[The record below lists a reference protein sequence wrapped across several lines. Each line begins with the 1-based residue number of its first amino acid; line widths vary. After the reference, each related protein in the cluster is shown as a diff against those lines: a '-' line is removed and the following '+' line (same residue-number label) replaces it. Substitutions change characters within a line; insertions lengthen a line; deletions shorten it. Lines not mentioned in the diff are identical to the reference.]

1 MESIGCIVCGNR
13 KTTPYIEVLDR
24 LSQNSE
30 TFQLVKCDCNFV
42 FLNPRPTADEISTY
56 YNSTDYD
63 PHNVKKNDKWGRL
76 YKCVQKATLRWKFS
90 KIASFYSN
98 GKLLDIGGGN
108 GEFTSFM
115 ALKGWDVVLQDNIS
129 NLNGINETRGV
140 RKVENLQMIKSAEHF
155 NVITL

>member
-63 PHNVKKNDKWGRL
+63 PHNVKKMINGVDYTSVYKRL
-76 YKCVQKATLRWKFS
+76 LYV
-90 KIASFYSN
+90 
-98 GKLLDIGGGN
+98 GN
-108 GEFTSFM
+108 SV
-115 ALKGWDVVLQDNIS
+115 K
-129 NLNGINETRGV
+129 
-140 RKVENLQMIKSAEHF
+140 
-155 NVITL
+155 